1 MFSQPEPEPK
11 PIENDDAAT
20 LKKYKQYIGAHEKT
34 ANMTMEHIDGLLE
47 SEKKSMSAEPW
58 NKLDKRLKIQKLH
71 AFAEKYGKEHG
82 LPAKE
87 VKGLK
92 TFFSECLAKDK
103 MSKVK
108 EVEYNKATGQILSI
122 PGLAF
127 NTVSRAFTLKNLD
140 KKVSTL
146 KSLTPKDKII
156 EESTD

>member
-1 MFSQPEPEPK
+1 MFSQPEPEPVQK
-11 PIENDDAAT
+11 NESDIDV
-20 LKKYKQYIGAHEKT
+20 LKKYKQYIGAHEET
-34 ANMTMEHIDGLLE
+34 ANMTMDHIDGLLE

-103 MSKVK
+103 MS
-108 EVEYNKATGQILSI
+108 
-122 PGLAF
+122 
-127 NTVSRAFTLKNLD
+127 
-140 KKVSTL
+140 
-146 KSLTPKDKII
+146 
-156 EESTD
+156 

>member
-1 MFSQPEPEPK
+1 MFSQPEPEPVQK
-11 PIENDDAAT
+11 NESDTDV
-20 LKKYKQYIGAHEKT
+20 LKKYKQYIGAHEET
-34 ANMTMEHIDGLLE
+34 ANMTMDHIDGLLE

-108 EVEYNKATGQILSI
+108 EVEYNKATGQIISI

-127 NTVSRAFTLKNLD
+127 NTASRAFTLKNLD

-146 KSLTPKDKII
+146 KSLTPKDKID
-156 EESTD
+156 E